1 MPVFQDGTYYLLQQ
15 YNVKNKHILNIL
27 MHDITHEREEA

>member
-1 MPVFQDGTYYLLQQ
+1 MILIFLLQQ

-27 MHDITHEREEA
+27 MHNTHEREEA